1 MSAFVFFSVLFAAF
15 LHAAWNALI
24 KGSRSKTG
32 GALVLVLV
40 QGVMGAVVAVTQP
53 WPVGEVWLWLIGSG
67 LFHTFYILFLGHAYE
82 QGDLS
87 RVYPIARGAAPMIV
101 TLISAAALADRIA
114 PFEYLGIFV
123 LGLGVA
129 IMAQGAFRN
138 NESRKLVPLALG
150 SALMTAGY
158 SLVDGLGARVAGD
171 ATLYV
176 AWLFVLNAVFFL
188 PVSLWMGG
196 PAVVPRSPGE
206 WLRGAAAAVASYAA
220 YAIAVWAMTEAPIAL
235 VAALRESSILFAVL
249 IGWLVFRDRMDAP
262 KALAAGMI
270 VLGMVLTRI

>member
-1 MSAFVFFSVLFAAF
+1 MSVFVFGSVVLAAF

-24 KGSRSKTG
+24 KGARSKAN
-32 GALVLVLV
+32 GALTLVLV
-40 QGVMGAVVAVTQP
+40 QGVMGALIASTQP
-53 WPVGEVWLWLIGSG
+53 WPAGEVWLWLLGSG
-67 LFHTFYILFLGHAYE
+67 LFHTFYILFLGRAYE

-101 TLISAAALADRIA
+101 TLISAAVLLDRIA
-114 PFEYLGIFV
+114 PFEYFGIFV

-138 NESRKLVPLALG
+138 NESRRLVPLAFG

-158 SLVDGLGARVAGD
+158 SLVDGLGARAAGD
-171 ATLYV
+171 PTQYV
-176 AWLFVLNAVFFL
+176 AWLFVLNALFYL
-188 PVSLWMGG
+188 PISLWMGG
-196 PAVVPRSPGE
+196 RAVLPRSRGE
-206 WLRGAAAAVASYAA
+206 WGRGTAAAAASYGA

-249 IGWLVFRDRMDAP
+249 IGWLLFRDRMDAP

-270 VLGMVLTRI
+270 VFGMVLTRI